1 MKKIICAM
9 LCILLVF
16 SLSACG
22 GNVNEV
28 NTHNVES
35 EIYSEEDIAAAID
48 TIKKEFKSNWKGCT
62 LTEIYYA
69 GDDSSKDHQDWAD
82 RNNADEVIVLLS
94 SFDVDSSGGDGS
106 LNPNSTYNDWKWI
119 LVRTNTCLFT
129 KREYNLSDIASS
141 NEKIEEFYKDYGDGN
156 VTSSWDKVTTFYNKQ
171 GKKLFKFGLAYD
183 NVQLLVK
190 EVKNTQK
197 SISNQKRKK

>member
-1 MKKIICAM
+1 MFHCGIAHFQKEKDKSELMEVVRSMKKIVCAM

-48 TIKKEFKSNWKGCT
+48 TIKKEFKSNWNGCT

-119 LVRTNTCLFT
+119 LVRTNGGQWQHVDHG
-129 KREYNLSDIASS
+129 Y
-141 NEKIEEFYKDYGDGN
+141 
-156 VTSSWDKVTTFYNKQ
+156 
-171 GKKLFKFGLAYD
+171 
-183 NVQLLVK
+183 
-190 EVKNTQK
+190 
-197 SISNQKRKK
+197 